1 MKKIRNKSV
10 AGVFA
15 LIIMLIC
22 VLTLLKMVRGHLG
35 INEFE
40 GALVGRY
47 RMINLNTSI
56 SKLLTGGTYMESNEV
71 LLGKDGWLFYKATSD
86 GTPLY
91 DYMGINHFSEE
102 ELAKVYDNLVAIGDG
117 VSARGMDVIFM
128 TVPNKEQVYSEYMPD
143 TVDKINDK
151 SRLDEL
157 TEYIESKGGLIA
169 DRYCYV
175 DTSKVL
181 RSCKDTYPLFYRTDT
196 HWTECGSYLALM
208 ELRRAMDQRVT
219 PIDEV
224 VFTDKGGFVGDLA
237 KISGSRDEY
246 SDVNPVIDASS
257 INDDSTKDQVML
269 IIGDSFGDAMIHSAK
284 HFYKEVYWVRLKEYT
299 DELDR
304 YEPDVVVVECVER
317 YLSDLQEEVAG
328 GIIHP

>member
-117 VSARGMDVIFM
+117 ISARGMDVIFM

>member
-169 DRYCYV
+169 DRYGYV

-181 RSCKDTYPLFYRTDT
+181 RTCKDTYPLFYRTDT

-237 KISGSRDEY
+237 KISGSMDEY

>member
-47 RMINLNTSI
+47 RMINLNTAI

-169 DRYCYV
+169 DRYGYV

-181 RSCKDTYPLFYRTDT
+181 RACKDAYPLFYRTDT

>member
-22 VLTLLKMVRGHLG
+22 VLTLLKMVRSHLG

-71 LLGKDGWLFYKATSD
+71 LLGKDGWLFYKATGD

-117 VSARGMDVIFM
+117 ISARGMDVIFM

-169 DRYCYV
+169 DRYGYV

-181 RSCKDTYPLFYRTDT
+181 RAYKDNYPLFYRTDT